1 MMLCRFPRQAS
12 LICTPRVYTNLTQC
26 AAWTRS
32 SSRWQALTI
41 SPRLNTPLATESRGT
56 ESTGVWGGGCLASG
70 GLRQGGY
77 GEHYAGYRYG
87 VDEEGL
93 EAAYDAGAYG
103 TQYEGYGGEPA
114 YDSEPC
120 DEHFDG

>member
-1 MMLCRFPRQAS
+1 MER
-12 LICTPRVYTNLTQC
+12 T
-26 AAWTRS
+26 
-32 SSRWQALTI
+32 
-41 SPRLNTPLATESRGT
+41 
-56 ESTGVWGGGCLASG
+56 GGCLASG
-70 GLRQGGY
+70 GLRQRGY
-77 GEHYAGYRYG
+77 GEHYAGYG

-114 YDSEPC
+114 YDSEPY